1 MVCVVNTDLISWEE
15 WWNFE
20 ILADD
25 LYVQVIKERAPQ
37 KGAVEQEEWRTSYV
51 VSSSVR
57 LSTSQLG

>member
-37 KGAVEQEEWRTSYV
+37 KESVEQEE
-51 VSSSVR
+51 
-57 LSTSQLG
+57 

>member
-25 LYVQVIKERAPQ
+25 LYVQVMKGEGTPKRSRRARRV
-37 KGAVEQEEWRTSYV
+37 AH
-51 VSSSVR
+51 
-57 LSTSQLG
+57 